1 MGRRLLL
8 AALVL
13 AAPPADALGLHGL
26 AFWSLVA
33 AVGVASVCA
42 LASFGAHLD
51 AGDDPVASLQALL
64 WAPATVLLLLAA
76 VARGP
81 AVATGEVPRLGVTA
95 LVGALLVL
103 GLKLTVWGG
112 ARLYRQRGRLRARP
126 LAPLVEQR

>member
-13 AAPPADALGLHGL
+13 AAPLADAAGSHSL

-51 AGDDPVASLQALL
+51 LADDPVASLQALL
-64 WAPATVLLLLAA
+64 WAPANVLLLLAA

-81 AVATGEVPRLGVTA
+81 AVAAGEVPRLGVTA
-95 LVGALLVL
+95 LLGALFVF
-103 GLKLTVWGG
+103 GLKLAVTVG
-112 ARLYRQRGRLRARP
+112 ARLYRSRAPRST
-126 LAPLVEQR
+126 AAARA